1 MQKYVQKIVNLTLFT
16 AVLIGSVALA
26 NSDENK
32 DKKYRAKF
40 FRA

>member
-1 MQKYVQKIVNLTLFT
+1 MQKYIQKIVNLTLFT

-32 DKKYRAKF
+32 KSIVRNSFVLK
-40 FRA
+40 

>member
-1 MQKYVQKIVNLTLFT
+1 MQKYIQKIVNLTLFT

-26 NSDENK
+26 NSDK
-32 DKKYRAKF
+32 TKKYRAKF